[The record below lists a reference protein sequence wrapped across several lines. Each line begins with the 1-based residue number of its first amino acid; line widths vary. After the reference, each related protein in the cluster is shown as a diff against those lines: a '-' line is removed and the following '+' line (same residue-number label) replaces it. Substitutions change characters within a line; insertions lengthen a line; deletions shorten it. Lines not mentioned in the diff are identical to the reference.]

1 MSGIRESPNGGGR
14 ILVVDD
20 ETSIVDA
27 VATALRY
34 EGFEVEEAATGREAL
49 SAVTRFDPDLIV
61 LDWMLPDI
69 DGIEVGRRLR
79 EQGQRNAILFLTA
92 KDAVE
97 NKVAALR
104 AGGDDYV
111 TKPFSLAEVVARV
124 QAILRRTGGDLPG
137 DVLRYADLTLDESRH
152 EVFRGDTRLQLT
164 ATEFA
169 LLRFFLLN
177 PRRVLS
183 KGQILQNVWRYD
195 FRGNSNVVETNV
207 ATYSTLSSYLLDR
220 TDSTLDQTAET
231 LRRPGPGGGI
241 RSAPPGTFVQVR
253 SLDGDTV
260 VATFSGATL
269 PGASVPAPKLPGTVK
284 PPTLNRS
291 REAVRYFTVG
301 GAHGGTEY
309 RVRASIA
316 QDDEAMLLVASS
328 LRDVNSTL
336 HRLLAIELV
345 VTALVLAAIA
355 GLGLWLVRL
364 GLRPLDAIGETAS
377 AIAAGDL
384 SRRVERAEERTE
396 VGRLGLALNS
406 MLARIESSFR
416 AQEASERK
424 LRRFVADASHEL
436 RTPLSAVR
444 AYSELYDRGAAE
456 RPDDL
461 ERSMQGIS
469 RESERMSVLVED
481 LLLLARL
488 DDGRPLER
496 EPVELDEVV
505 GEAVETAQAVDP
517 ERAIEL
523 HAEPATVLGDRV
535 RLRQIVDNLLANVR
549 AHTPAGTPASVSVRR
564 KNGSAE
570 IAVTDAGPGLDE
582 EHLEHL
588 FERFYRADASRSRA
602 SGGVGLGLAIVAA
615 VAEAHGGT
623 ASASSRPG
631 EGTTVAI
638 ALPLARDAS

>member
-1 MSGIRESPNGGGR
+1 MSKRLSLR
-14 ILVVDD
+14 ARLLLAVV
-20 ETSIVDA
+20 V
-27 VATALRY
+27 L
-34 EGFEVEEAATGREAL
+34 AAIGL
-49 SAVTRFDPDLIV
+49 
-61 LDWMLPDI
+61 
-69 DGIEVGRRLR
+69 
-79 EQGQRNAILFLTA
+79 
-92 KDAVE
+92 
-97 NKVAALR
+97 VAA
-104 AGGDDYV
+104 
-111 TKPFSLAEVVARV
+111 
-124 QAILRRTGGDLPG
+124 
-137 DVLRYADLTLDESRH
+137 
-152 EVFRGDTRLQLT
+152 
-164 ATEFA
+164 
-169 LLRFFLLN
+169 
-177 PRRVLS
+177 
-183 KGQILQNVWRYD
+183 
-195 FRGNSNVVETNV
+195 NV

-284 PPTLNRS
+284 PPALNRS
-291 REAVRYFTVG
+291 QEAVRYFTVG
-301 GAHGGTEY
+301 GAHGGPEY

-316 QDDEAMLLVASS
+316 QADEAMLLVASS

-570 IAVTDAGPGLDE
+570 SAVTDAGPGLDE

-638 ALPLARDAS
+638 ALPLARDAG

>member
-1 MSGIRESPNGGGR
+1 MIKRLSLRARLLLG
-14 ILVVDD
+14 VVALA
-20 ETSIVDA
+20 A
-27 VATALRY
+27 VGL
-34 EGFEVEEAATGREAL
+34 
-49 SAVTRFDPDLIV
+49 
-61 LDWMLPDI
+61 
-69 DGIEVGRRLR
+69 
-79 EQGQRNAILFLTA
+79 
-92 KDAVE
+92 
-97 NKVAALR
+97 VAA
-104 AGGDDYV
+104 
-111 TKPFSLAEVVARV
+111 
-124 QAILRRTGGDLPG
+124 
-137 DVLRYADLTLDESRH
+137 
-152 EVFRGDTRLQLT
+152 
-164 ATEFA
+164 
-169 LLRFFLLN
+169 
-177 PRRVLS
+177 
-183 KGQILQNVWRYD
+183 
-195 FRGNSNVVETNV
+195 NV

-220 TDSTLDQTAET
+220 TDSTLDQTAQT

-269 PGASVPAPKLPGTVK
+269 PGASVPAPNLPDAVEQ
-284 PPTLNRS
+284 PALNRTT
-291 REAVRYFTVG
+291 EAVRYFTVG
-301 GAHGGTEY
+301 GAHGGPEY

-316 QDDEAMLLVASS
+316 QGDEAMLLVASS

-336 HRLLAIELV
+336 NRLLAIELV

-364 GLRPLDAIGETAS
+364 GLRPLDAIGQTAS

-444 AYSELYDRGAAE
+444 AYAELYDRGAAE

-461 ERSMQGIS
+461 ERSMKGIS

-496 EPVELDEVV
+496 ERVELDEVV

-517 ERAIEL
+517 DRAIEL

-549 AHTPAGTPASVSVRR
+549 AHTPPGTPASVSVTRR
-564 KNGSAE
+564 NGSAE
-570 IAVTDAGPGLDE
+570 ISVTDAGPGLDE

-588 FERFYRADASRSRA
+588 FERFYRADPSRARA

-631 EGTTVAI
+631 EGTTIAI
-638 ALPLARDAS
+638 ALPLARDVG

>member
-1 MSGIRESPNGGGR
+1 MGKRLSLRAR
-14 ILVVDD
+14 LLLAVV
-20 ETSIVDA
+20 V
-27 VATALRY
+27 L
-34 EGFEVEEAATGREAL
+34 AAIGL
-49 SAVTRFDPDLIV
+49 
-61 LDWMLPDI
+61 
-69 DGIEVGRRLR
+69 
-79 EQGQRNAILFLTA
+79 
-92 KDAVE
+92 
-97 NKVAALR
+97 VAA
-104 AGGDDYV
+104 
-111 TKPFSLAEVVARV
+111 
-124 QAILRRTGGDLPG
+124 
-137 DVLRYADLTLDESRH
+137 
-152 EVFRGDTRLQLT
+152 
-164 ATEFA
+164 
-169 LLRFFLLN
+169 
-177 PRRVLS
+177 
-183 KGQILQNVWRYD
+183 
-195 FRGNSNVVETNV
+195 NV

-269 PGASVPAPKLPGTVK
+269 PGAGVPAPKLPGTVK
-284 PPTLNRS
+284 PPALNRS

-638 ALPLARDAS
+638 ALPLARDAG

>member
-1 MSGIRESPNGGGR
+1 MRTLSLRAR
-14 ILVVDD
+14 LLLAVV
-20 ETSIVDA
+20 A
-27 VATALRY
+27 LAT
-34 EGFEVEEAATGREAL
+34 
-49 SAVTRFDPDLIV
+49 
-61 LDWMLPDI
+61 
-69 DGIEVGRRLR
+69 VGL
-79 EQGQRNAILFLTA
+79 
-92 KDAVE
+92 
-97 NKVAALR
+97 VAA
-104 AGGDDYV
+104 
-111 TKPFSLAEVVARV
+111 
-124 QAILRRTGGDLPG
+124 
-137 DVLRYADLTLDESRH
+137 
-152 EVFRGDTRLQLT
+152 
-164 ATEFA
+164 
-169 LLRFFLLN
+169 
-177 PRRVLS
+177 
-183 KGQILQNVWRYD
+183 
-195 FRGNSNVVETNV
+195 NV

-220 TDSTLDQTAET
+220 TDSTLDETAHT

-253 SLDGDTV
+253 SLDGDKV

-269 PGASVPAPKLPGTVK
+269 PGASVPAPELPATVK
-284 PPTLNRS
+284 PPQRS
-291 REAVRYFTVG
+291 STTEAARYFTVG
-301 GAHGGTEY
+301 GADGGPEY

-316 QDDEAMLLVASS
+316 ANDRAMLLVATS

-396 VGRLGLALNS
+396 VGRLGLALNA

-444 AYSELYDRGAAE
+444 AYAELYDRGAAG

-461 ERSMQGIS
+461 ERSMRGIS
-469 RESERMSVLVED
+469 RESERMSLLVDD

-496 EPVELDEVV
+496 SPVRLDEVV
-505 GEAVETAQAVDP
+505 GEAVETAQTVDP
-517 ERAIEL
+517 DRPLDL
-523 HAEPATVLGDRV
+523 HTEPATVLGDRD

-549 AHTPAGTPASVSVRR
+549 AHTPPGTPASVSVAHR
-564 KNGSAE
+564 NGSAE
-570 IAVTDAGPGLDE
+570 ITVTDQGPGLDAE
-582 EHLEHL
+582 NLEHV
-588 FERFYRADASRSRA
+588 FERFYRADSSRARA
-602 SGGVGLGLAIVAA
+602 SGGVGLGLSIVAA

-623 ASASSRPG
+623 VSASSTPG
-631 EGTTVAI
+631 SGTTVAI
-638 ALPLARDAS
+638 ALPLAPG